1 MKRTHYF
8 IFLVCFAGLLSCN
21 SGSSSG
27 KKVEEVPVDGQIS
40 SIIRNPATANEP
52 LDTVNVAKMVFDH
65 TEFNFGSVDEGAE
78 VEHVFRFTNSGKVP
92 LLITDAR
99 STCGCTVP
107 TWPKEPIPPGNGGDI
122 KVVFNTLN
130 KAGQQ
135 KKEVTLTANTY
146 PSQTKV
152 FMTGTVEVK
161 TERK

>member
-1 MKRTHYF
+1 MKTIHF
-8 IFLVCFAGLLSCN
+8 FAFLVVFADLLSCD
-21 SGSSSG
+21 SGASSG

-52 LDTVNVAKMVFDH
+52 LDTVNVARMVFEQ
-65 TEFNFGSVDEGAE
+65 TEFDFGTVEEGTQ
-78 VEHVFRFTNSGKVP
+78 VEHLFRFTNTGKVP

-107 TWPKEPIPPGNGGDI
+107 TWPREPIPPGKGGEI

-130 KAGQQ
+130 RGGQQ

-146 PSQTKV
+146 PSQTRV
-152 FMTGTVEVK
+152 LLTGMVEAK
-161 TERK
+161 R